1 MIKKKKRPLGVSI
14 ISFFSIVGGVCILLI
29 QFWFAANFEDI
40 SASTGF
46 SVVLLFGS
54 ILFLGLLYLSSGIGM
69 WLGKWW
75 GWWLAIFG
83 FVYSVLR
90 SVNVL
95 VMVYR
100 LGDLAEELSRGVEYY
115 YSTRIGRIMFGLFF
129 LGYLFRGNVR
139 EYFNVT
145 HYSKKKIAIVVA
157 LFSVGVFAFSSL
169 LALI

>member
-1 MIKKKKRPLGVSI
+1 
-14 ISFFSIVGGVCILLI
+14 
-29 QFWFAANFEDI
+29 
-40 SASTGF
+40 
-46 SVVLLFGS
+46 
-54 ILFLGLLYLSSGIGM
+54 M